1 MHLHLPN
8 PERLSAS
15 TRTAREAFWV
25 AVISLVATFAF
36 FMVIGSI
43 APSAAAVATVIA
55 GLLLVA
61 YIVHAWWSDRRA
73 DGSKDPRLVRARERR
88 GF

>member
-1 MHLHLPN
+1 MHLHMPHSA
-8 PERLSAS
+8 RLSES

-25 AVISLVATFAF
+25 AVISIVATYAF

-43 APSAAAVATVIA
+43 TPSAASVATLIM
-55 GLLLVA
+55 GGFLVLFV
-61 YIVHAWWSDRRA
+61 VHAWYAARHA
-73 DGSKDPRLVRARERR
+73 DTKDPRMIRARERR

>member
-8 PERLSAS
+8 TDRLSES
-15 TRTAREAFWV
+15 TRTAREAFWLTIVCVV
-25 AVISLVATFAF
+25 AVYAF

-43 APSAAAVATVIA
+43 SPSAAALTTLVMG
-55 GLLLVA
+55 GLLVLYV
-61 YIVHAWWSDRRA
+61 VHAWHAARTA
-73 DGSKDPRLVRARERR
+73 DARDPRIIRARERR

>member
-25 AVISLVATFAF
+25 AVVSFTAMLAF
-36 FMVIGSI
+36 FFVVGSVS
-43 APSAAAVATVIA
+43 PSTAVAAFVVL
-55 GLLLVA
+55 GCLVVL
-61 YIVHAWWSDRRA
+61 YGWHAWWTGRHANGR
-73 DGSKDPRLVRARERR
+73 DPREIAARERQ

>member
-8 PERLSAS
+8 PERLSAT

-25 AVISLVATFAF
+25 AVISFVAMGAF
-36 FMVIGSI
+36 FLVVGSVS
-43 APSAAAVATVIA
+43 PSTAAAAFIVL
-55 GLLLVA
+55 GCLLALYA
-61 YIVHAWWSDRRA
+61 WHAWYTGRHAR
-73 DGSKDPRLVRARERR
+73 GRDPREIAARERR

>member
-8 PERLSAS
+8 TERLSES
-15 TRTAREAFWV
+15 TRTAREAFWLTIICV
-25 AVISLVATFAF
+25 VSVYTF

-43 APSAAAVATVIA
+43 SPSTAAVATLIA
-55 GLLLVA
+55 GGLLVL
-61 YIVHAWWSDRRA
+61 YVVHAWYAARNA
-73 DGSKDPRLVRARERR
+73 DNRDPRIIRARERR

>member
-25 AVISLVATFAF
+25 AVISLVATYAF

-43 APSAAAVATVIA
+43 APSTAAVATLIA
-55 GLLLVA
+55 GILLVA
-61 YIVHAWWSDRRA
+61 YVVHAWYAVRHTDQR
-73 DGSKDPRLVRARERR
+73 DPRLTRSRERR

>member
-25 AVISLVATFAF
+25 AVISVVATYAF

-43 APSAAAVATVIA
+43 APSAAAVATLVIA
-55 GLLLVA
+55 LLLVA
-61 YIVHAWWSDRRA
+61 YVIHAWYAGRHA
-73 DGSKDPRLVRARERR
+73 DHRDPRLIKARERR